1 MPDVN
6 ISCPTTSEIHAM
18 YHIKLLCVS
27 VCLCF
32 YLCICVFL
40 FLSLSIRSMRMCVTM
55 NRLRK
60 LRGEKKNIVEVAIAA
75 VTATRHKLFYIQYQH
90 FIQFFI
96 KMDRVDRKIQSYLYQ
111 ITFLSFPLPACI
123 RLLLMPLPLSSRR
136 LFSFSF
142 TTFMYTQHTPNG
154 IRFSEARQNFS
165 KWIILWLLFVFFD
178 AFVLYV
184 GHSMPR
190 HRIRVVMVPCFG
202 ETFHYGLLW
211 IWTKFKKI
219 FCSKR
224 AISFVCEKLDI
235 SKLKAFLWNGH
246 KCLPFTEIAFRERSY
261 FRNFK
266 LFTKK
271 RVSTFWADFFFH
283 CVSRWKYV
291 EMAHLC
297 LEWSKYILFFSLY
310 YFSS

>member
-1 MPDVN
+1 
-6 ISCPTTSEIHAM
+6 
-18 YHIKLLCVS
+18 
-27 VCLCF
+27 
-32 YLCICVFL
+32 
-40 FLSLSIRSMRMCVTM
+40 
-55 NRLRK
+55 
-60 LRGEKKNIVEVAIAA
+60 
-75 VTATRHKLFYIQYQH
+75 
-90 FIQFFI
+90 
-96 KMDRVDRKIQSYLYQ
+96 
-111 ITFLSFPLPACI
+111 
-123 RLLLMPLPLSSRR
+123 MPLPLSSRR

-142 TTFMYTQHTPNG
+142 TTFMYTQHTPTG

-190 HRIRVVMVPCFG
+190 HRICVVMVPCFG
-202 ETFHYGLLW
+202 ESFHYGLFW
-211 IWTKFKKI
+211 IWTKFGKI
-219 FCSKR
+219 FSSIR

-246 KCLPFTEIAFRERSY
+246 KCLPFRE
-261 FRNFK
+261 K
-266 LFTKK
+266 LFLKFQVIHKET
-271 RVSTFWADFFFH
+271 RINILSWFFFH

-297 LEWSKYILFFSLY
+297 VEWSKYILFFSLY